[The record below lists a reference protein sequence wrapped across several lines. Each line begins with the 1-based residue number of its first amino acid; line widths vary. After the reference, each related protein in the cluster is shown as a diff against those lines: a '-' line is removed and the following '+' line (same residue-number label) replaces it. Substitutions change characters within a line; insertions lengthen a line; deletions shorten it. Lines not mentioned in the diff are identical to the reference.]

1 MNEDH
6 FLSNLITSL
15 VVGIITYF
23 SSKRKTLAEK
33 KKVEAHIEESE
44 NRNDRK
50 VEEVKTQLTVVIEND
65 CKKEIVYLLT
75 HLDAMNA
82 LIQSHLSNDGKT
94 KEDIDKIQSDTE
106 RYERWMK
113 AFHAAM
119 MAQEKQIQDIYK
131 ALNSG
136 K

>member
-6 FLSNLITSL
+6 FLSNLLTSL

-44 NRNDRK
+44 NRNERK
-50 VEEVKTQLTVVIEND
+50 VEEIKTQLTVVIEND

-82 LIQSHLSNDGKT
+82 LIQSHLSNDGKI
-94 KEDIDKIQSDTE
+94 KEDLEKIDLAME
-106 RYERWMK
+106 RYEKWFK
-113 AFHAAM
+113 AFHAALL
-119 MAQEKQIQDIYK
+119 AQEKQLQDLYK
-131 ALNSG
+131 LTA